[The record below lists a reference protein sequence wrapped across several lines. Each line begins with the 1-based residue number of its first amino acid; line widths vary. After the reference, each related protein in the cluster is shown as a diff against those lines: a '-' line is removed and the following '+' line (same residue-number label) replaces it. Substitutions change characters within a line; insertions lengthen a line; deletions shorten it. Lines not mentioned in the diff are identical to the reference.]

1 MLEGGGPPVGRYV
14 MPAERQ
20 GLFIMPDT
28 QRPEAGRTNLAM
40 PRVRREQDIA
50 SVYLMRLLDASN
62 LIPCAWLLGL
72 RPIVTYD

>member
-1 MLEGGGPPVGRYV
+1 
-14 MPAERQ
+14 
-20 GLFIMPDT
+20 MPDT